1 MNNQDK
7 KVIEVENAHHMGD
20 NFINFMFLTQI
31 KDFLENKGIYIKYY
45 CWPQYHANLHDF
57 NPSNNISIHSLQKP
71 YKKKYYELW
80 QGGHIGQI
88 TPIHIKKVVEDQ
100 LVFMFNKFLENYK
113 FNIKVDNW
121 IYENIKI
128 KDWYNNL
135 DTNLKDIDIL
145 IVNSSPKSG
154 QYPYDKSLWD
164 RYIQKLNSS
173 CKIATTEFVSN
184 EVISLHT
191 YNLKDITAISINVKY
206 IIAINTGPLLPLFN
220 TYTLNNV
227 KKIYIFGGN
236 FKHCK
241 TICNP
246 QSIANC
252 ILDINNR
259 EDGFIFN

>member
-7 KVIEVENAHHMGD
+7 KVIEVENGCHMGD
-20 NFINFMFLTQI
+20 QFINFMFFTQI
-31 KDFLENKGIYIKYY
+31 KEFLEKENIYIKYY

-57 NPSNNISIHSLQKP
+57 NPSNNISIHSLQEP

-88 TPIHIKKVVEDQ
+88 APIHIKNVAEDL
-100 LVFMFNKFLENYK
+100 LVFMFNNFLKNYNL
-113 FNIKVDNW
+113 NISVNNW

-145 IVNSSPKSG
+145 IVNSSPRSG
-154 QYPYDKSLWD
+154 QYRYDKPLWD

-252 ILDINNR
+252 ILDISNR
-259 EDGFIFN
+259 ENGVIFN